1 MQIVGT
7 KRSDACEPTGGLGSL
22 ASLVAACFA
31 PTYSAIFDAVGS
43 GGDCSNGDDE
53 YGSVDDRWV
62 WTPFAL
68 SAFMAVISLSILI
81 YWANRF
87 PASADDP
94 LTVKNKLDS
103 NSEMARQDSDK
114 ATSGNEAAGQTEQEG
129 VRA

>member
-1 MQIVGT
+1 M
-7 KRSDACEPTGGLGSL
+7 

-31 PTYSAIFDAVGS
+31 PTYSAMFGAVGS

-87 PASADDP
+87 PATADDP
-94 LTVKNKLDS
+94 LTVINKLDS
-103 NSEMARQDSDK
+103 NSEMARQESESDK
-114 ATSGNEAAGQTEQEG
+114 ATSGSVAAGETEKTG